1 LRREWK
7 SIWNCI
13 KGISKEEVWG
23 GAQSCA
29 PPLRWHAAL
38 VRSRED
44 ERFASTTKN
53 RSGRYPLCGLIT
65 RAGGSCFGLLQYIR
79 LIDAASALF
88 RCLHCGF
95 KSVAFFLDV
104 AGLVALKSL
113 PNGVP
118 EHEPCIFKFFLLPRL
133 VTRIKEF
140 KIKESVVVRQTR
152 VNAERN

>member
-1 LRREWK
+1 MGL
-7 SIWNCI
+7 
-13 KGISKEEVWG
+13 
-23 GAQSCA
+23 
-29 PPLRWHAAL
+29 
-38 VRSRED
+38 
-44 ERFASTTKN
+44 ASDCCN
-53 RSGRYPLCGLIT
+53 
-65 RAGGSCFGLLQYIR
+65 IR

-133 VTRIKEF
+133 GTRIKEF

-152 VNAERN
+152 RRGMKMNLRIDRRLRVPCIF